1 MIFIQCYYLVS
12 SIQPEQMTP
21 SMGQAAQMTT
31 AVMTT
36 IRNPEVLWI
45 TWSTT
50 KTVTVVSHACK
61 RKELCFYDLSAVRNV
76 VKLKKNHIKKGGF
89 IILH

>member
-12 SIQPEQMTP
+12 SIQPEQITP

-31 AVMTT
+31 AVMAT
-36 IRNPEVLWI
+36 IKNPEVLWI

-50 KTVTVVSHACK
+50 KTVTVVSHAC
-61 RKELCFYDLSAVRNV
+61 LQ
-76 VKLKKNHIKKGGF
+76 KK
-89 IILH
+89 IILHLCS